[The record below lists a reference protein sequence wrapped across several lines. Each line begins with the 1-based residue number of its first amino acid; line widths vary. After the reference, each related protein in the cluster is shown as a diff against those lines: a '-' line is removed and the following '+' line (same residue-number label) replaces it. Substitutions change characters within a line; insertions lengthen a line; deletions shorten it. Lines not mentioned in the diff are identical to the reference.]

1 MQNQYNNYLKRQKQ
15 QPINNFKEKVRN
27 SLNGKTVNNTT
38 MPNTTQAKIQN
49 KVKAMTPT
57 TGTSTNTIG
66 SGSASGVVTPV
77 QISNNIN
84 AKPIIPNASQTPLNA
99 SEGTPVITTPV
110 EANQTQPVNSEGV
123 GGAGLMSLSD
133 VNSSLAVTPEA
144 ISGYSVNP
152 KARTASAN
160 SNQRS
165 LVYNPLDPNAIVP
178 GTGGMTQAEYEAEAK
193 RKQEAGIALDNPELY
208 NKYVNQSTPYKLA
221 EQILQSQKEQA
232 DKGWQLQEQ
241 MFQQQQEALNKQY
254 EQSKLEA
261 ENAYKQAVD
270 TLNEQKYNQME
281 ELNISGT
288 NRGIQYSP
296 QQLGL
301 ENVANINHNKNL
313 VETSNK
319 RNELLNKLQIEMN
332 NSLAQLNMSHLQNY
346 NDYQNKLNSYQ
357 VDYYEKLMN
366 WNREDNK
373 TEDERAWE
381 QKLLEEKR
389 KWEEAQAQKDKEF
402 QQMMQELQNKFD
414 KEQQDSQNSWQSG
427 ENALDRDHQSNESA
441 LDREHD
447 KTLANMGRSGG
458 GYSGYSRG
466 YSRGYSGY
474 SRSYNPYSRGYYG
487 GYQNYDGGMPE
498 VSSAYLEDEIAQQ
511 AVDNNFKRLSTDA
524 YNAVDSGGVYDLME
538 RAGFYDEFTSPM
550 YNAYYGLNNT
560 VDERLNNT
568 RETALKHLINKSVA
582 RSTNGAYNIGDTV
595 YQHRSPL
602 RQSYIDE
609 VNRTKERTKAKVMNR
624 FSNDNFAQMKQN
636 YKANTDKMYNEIMDK
651 NYKSKYAST
660 EKKENKTVKR
670 PNKITTKYQ
679 TASERVKSSAKNKST
694 TKIPKKPSTEKK
706 KYQTSVQKVSSA
718 KNSSKKTTTK
728 KTATKKVDFKSSAKK
743 TTSSSSKKKYTTS
756 VQKVTSN
763 NKKTT
768 TKKKSF
774 LDKVKK
780 KLFKK

>member
-27 SLNGKTVNNTT
+27 SLNGKVVNNTT
-38 MPNTTQAKIQN
+38 MPNTTKTNIQN
-49 KVKAMTPT
+49 KVKAMTPVS
-57 TGTSTNTIG
+57 GTSTIG

-77 QISNNIN
+77 QTPNNIN
-84 AKPIIPNASQTPLNA
+84 AKSITPNASQTPLNA

-110 EANQTQPVNSEGV
+110 EANQTQPVNAEGV

-133 VNSSLAVTPEA
+133 VNSALAVTPEA
-144 ISGYSVNP
+144 TSGYSVNP

-160 SNQRS
+160 ANQRA

-193 RKQEAGIALDNPELY
+193 RKLDAGIALDNPELY
-208 NKYVNQSTPYKLA
+208 NKYTNQSTPYKLA

-232 DKGWQLQEQ
+232 NKGWQLQEQ

-261 ENAYKQAVD
+261 ENAYKQSVD

-346 NDYQNKLNSYQ
+346 NDYQNKLNGYQ
-357 VDYYEKLMN
+357 TDYFEKLMN

-373 TEDERAWE
+373 TQDERDWE

-389 KWEEAQAQKDKEF
+389 AWEEAQAQKDKEF

-427 ENALDRDHQSNESA
+427 ENALDR
-441 LDREHD
+441 EHD

-458 GYSGYSRG
+458 GYSGYSR
-466 YSRGYSGY
+466 SGYSGY
-474 SRSYNPYSRGYYG
+474 SRSYNPYSRGYYNG
-487 GYQNYDGGMPE
+487 WDSYDGGE
-498 VSSAYLEDEIAQQ
+498 VNVETLNDEITQQ
-511 AVDNNFKRLSTDA
+511 AVDNKFKQLSTDV
-524 YNAVDSGGVYDLME
+524 YNAVDTGGVYDLME
-538 RAGFYDEFTSPM
+538 RASIYNDSVSPM
-550 YNAYYGLNNT
+550 YDTYYGLNKT

-568 RETALKHLINKSVA
+568 RETALKHLVNKSVA

-595 YQHRSPL
+595 YQHKSPL
-602 RQSYIDE
+602 RKEYI
-609 VNRTKERTKAKVMNR
+609 
-624 FSNDNFAQMKQN
+624 
-636 YKANTDKMYNEIMDK
+636 
-651 NYKSKYAST
+651 
-660 EKKENKTVKR
+660 
-670 PNKITTKYQ
+670 
-679 TASERVKSSAKNKST
+679 
-694 TKIPKKPSTEKK
+694 
-706 KYQTSVQKVSSA
+706 
-718 KNSSKKTTTK
+718 
-728 KTATKKVDFKSSAKK
+728 
-743 TTSSSSKKKYTTS
+743 
-756 VQKVTSN
+756 
-763 NKKTT
+763 
-768 TKKKSF
+768 
-774 LDKVKK
+774 DKVKK
-780 KLFKK
+780 TQERTKNEVYQKFSKNPKTKFDSKNRANAESIHEKIMSNKNSKTSNKKSNSSKSNDVNKKLGAKNSASIKKQQTKQKEKNAKKQQKAKAQQKKRVDVNKKLGAKNQAYIKKQMAEKKKQQEKTKKFKDKVKKTVKKIFKKK

>member
-27 SLNGKTVNNTT
+27 SLNGKIVNNTT

-66 SGSASGVVTPV
+66 SGSASGVSTPV
-77 QISNNIN
+77 QTPNNIN
-84 AKPIIPNASQTPLNA
+84 TKPITPNASQTPLNA

-110 EANQTQPVNSEGV
+110 ETNQTQPINAEGV

-133 VNSSLAVTPEA
+133 VNSALAVTPEA
-144 ISGYSVNP
+144 TSGYSVNP
-152 KARTASAN
+152 KARTTNASA
-160 SNQRS
+160 NQRS

-357 VDYYEKLMN
+357 IDYYEKLMN

-402 QQMMQELQNKFD
+402 QQAMQEMQNKFD
-414 KEQQDSQNSWQSG
+414 KEQQNSQNSWQSG
-427 ENALDRDHQSNESA
+427 ENALDR
-441 LDREHD
+441 EHD
-447 KTLANMGRSGG
+447 KNMASKSRSGG

-466 YSRGYSGY
+466 GYSGY
-474 SRSYNPYSRGYYG
+474 SRSYNPYSRGYYNG
-487 GYQNYDGGMPE
+487 WDSYDGGE
-498 VSSAYLEDEIAQQ
+498 VSAKTLDDEITQQ
-511 AVDNNFKRLSTDA
+511 AVDNKFKQLSTDV
-524 YNAVDSGGVYDLME
+524 YNAVDTGGVYDLME
-538 RAGFYDEFTSPM
+538 RASIYNDFVSPM
-550 YNAYYGLNNT
+550 YDTYYGLNKT

-568 RETALKHLINKSVA
+568 RETALKHLVNKSVA

-595 YQHRSPL
+595 YQHKSPL
-602 RQSYIDE
+602 RKEYIDK
-609 VNRTKERTKAKVMNR
+609 VKKTQERTKNEVYQKFSKNPKTKFDSKNRANVESIHEKV
-624 FSNDNFAQMKQN
+624 
-636 YKANTDKMYNEIMDK
+636 MDK
-651 NYKSKYAST
+651 NHKSKYAST
-660 EKKENKTVKR
+660 EKKNKTSKQQEINKKFGEKNVAHIKKQQAKQKEKNAKKQENKAKKQEKAKAQQKKR
-670 PNKITTKYQ
+670 VEINKKFG
-679 TASERVKSSAKNKST
+679 AKNQAY
-694 TKIPKKPSTEKK
+694 IKKQMAEKK
-706 KYQTSVQKVSSA
+706 KQQEK
-718 KNSSKKTTTK
+718 TK
-728 KTATKKVDFKSSAKK
+728 KFK
-743 TTSSSSKKKYTTS
+743 
-756 VQKVTSN
+756 
-763 NKKTT
+763 
-768 TKKKSF
+768 
-774 LDKVKK
+774 DKVKK
-780 KLFKK
+780 TVKKIFKKK

>member
-38 MPNTTQAKIQN
+38 MPNTAQANIQN

-57 TGTSTNTIG
+57 NGTSTIG

-77 QISNNIN
+77 QTPNNTNTKITPAN
-84 AKPIIPNASQTPLNA
+84 VLETPLNA
-99 SEGTPVITTPV
+99 SETPSVINTPV
-110 EANQTQPVNSEGV
+110 ETNQNVEGV

-133 VNSSLAVTPEA
+133 VNSALAVTPEA
-144 ISGYSVNP
+144 TSGYSVNP
-152 KARTASAN
+152 KARTASA
-160 SNQRS
+160 NQRS

-193 RKQEAGIALDNPELY
+193 RKQELGIALDNQELY

-232 DKGWQLQEQ
+232 NKGWQLQEQ
-241 MFQQQQEALNKQY
+241 MFQQQQDALNKQY

-261 ENAYKQAVD
+261 ENAYKQSVD

-346 NDYQNKLNSYQ
+346 NDYQNKLNGYQ
-357 VDYYEKLMN
+357 TDYYEKLMN

-373 TEDERAWE
+373 TQDERDWE

-402 QQMMQELQNKFD
+402 QQMMQDMQNKFD
-414 KEQQDSQNSWQSG
+414 KEQQDSQNNWQSG
-427 ENALDRDHQSNESA
+427 ENALDRN
-441 LDREHD
+441 HD
-447 KTLANMGRSGG
+447 KEMASKSRSGG

-466 YSRGYSGY
+466 GYSGY
-474 SRSYNPYSRGYYG
+474 SRSYNPYSRGYYNG
-487 GYQNYDGGMPE
+487 WDSYDGGE
-498 VSSAYLEDEIAQQ
+498 VNAETLNDEITQQ
-511 AVDNNFKRLSTDA
+511 AVDNKFKQLSTDV
-524 YNAVDSGGVYDLME
+524 YNAVDTGGVYDLME
-538 RAGFYDEFTSPM
+538 RASIYNDFVSPM
-550 YNAYYGLNNT
+550 YDTYYGLNKT

-568 RETALKHLINKSVA
+568 RETALKHLVNKSVA

-595 YQHRSPL
+595 YQHKSPL
-602 RQSYIDE
+602 RKEYIDK
-609 VNRTKERTKAKVMNR
+609 VKKTQERTKNEVYQKFSKNPKTKFDSKNRANVESIHEKV
-624 FSNDNFAQMKQN
+624 
-636 YKANTDKMYNEIMDK
+636 MDK
-651 NYKSKYAST
+651 NHKSKYTST
-660 EKKENKTVKR
+660 EKKNKTSKQQEI
-670 PNKITTKYQ
+670 NKKLG
-679 TASERVKSSAKNKST
+679 AKNSASIKEQQA
-694 TKIPKKPSTEKK
+694 KQKEKNAKKQEKAKAQQKKRIEINKNFGAKNQAYIKKQMAEKK
-706 KYQTSVQKVSSA
+706 KQQEKV
-718 KNSSKKTTTK
+718 KK
-728 KTATKKVDFKSSAKK
+728 FK
-743 TTSSSSKKKYTTS
+743 
-756 VQKVTSN
+756 
-763 NKKTT
+763 
-768 TKKKSF
+768 
-774 LDKVKK
+774 DKVKK
-780 KLFKK
+780 TVKKIFKKN

>member
-27 SLNGKTVNNTT
+27 SLNGKVVNNTT
-38 MPNTTQAKIQN
+38 MPNTTKTNIQN
-49 KVKAMTPT
+49 KVKAMTPVS
-57 TGTSTNTIG
+57 GTSTIG

-77 QISNNIN
+77 QAPNNIN
-84 AKPIIPNASQTPLNA
+84 AKIAPANTSQTPLNA

-110 EANQTQPVNSEGV
+110 ETNQTQPVNAEGV

-133 VNSSLAVTPEA
+133 VNSALAVTPEA
-144 ISGYSVNP
+144 TSGYNVNP
-152 KARTASAN
+152 KARIINASA
-160 SNQRS
+160 NQRS

-193 RKQEAGIALDNPELY
+193 RKLEAGIALDNPELY
-208 NKYVNQSTPYKLA
+208 NKYTNQSTPYKLA

-232 DKGWQLQEQ
+232 NKGWQLQEQ

-261 ENAYKQAVD
+261 ENAYKQSVD

-346 NDYQNKLNSYQ
+346 NDYQNKLNGYQ
-357 VDYYEKLMN
+357 TDYFEKLMN

-373 TEDERAWE
+373 TQDERDWE

-389 KWEEAQAQKDKEF
+389 AWEEAQAQKDKEF
-402 QQMMQELQNKFD
+402 QQMMQEMQNKFD
-414 KEQQDSQNSWQSG
+414 KEQQDSQNNWQSG
-427 ENALDRDHQSNESA
+427 ENALDRN
-441 LDREHD
+441 HD
-447 KTLANMGRSGG
+447 KEMASKSRSGG

-466 YSRGYSGY
+466 GYSGY
-474 SRSYNPYSRGYYG
+474 SRSYNPYSRGYYNG
-487 GYQNYDGGMPE
+487 WDGYDGGE
-498 VSSAYLEDEIAQQ
+498 VNAETLNDEITQQ
-511 AVDNNFKRLSTDA
+511 AVDNKFKQLSTDV
-524 YNAVDSGGVYDLME
+524 YNAVDTGGVYDLME
-538 RAGFYDEFTSPM
+538 RASIYNDFVSPM
-550 YNAYYGLNNT
+550 YDTYYGLNKT

-568 RETALKHLINKSVA
+568 RETALKHLVNKSVA

-595 YQHRSPL
+595 YQHKSPL
-602 RQSYIDE
+602 RKEYI
-609 VNRTKERTKAKVMNR
+609 
-624 FSNDNFAQMKQN
+624 
-636 YKANTDKMYNEIMDK
+636 
-651 NYKSKYAST
+651 
-660 EKKENKTVKR
+660 
-670 PNKITTKYQ
+670 
-679 TASERVKSSAKNKST
+679 
-694 TKIPKKPSTEKK
+694 
-706 KYQTSVQKVSSA
+706 
-718 KNSSKKTTTK
+718 
-728 KTATKKVDFKSSAKK
+728 
-743 TTSSSSKKKYTTS
+743 
-756 VQKVTSN
+756 
-763 NKKTT
+763 
-768 TKKKSF
+768 
-774 LDKVKK
+774 DKVKK
-780 KLFKK
+780 TQERTKNEVYQKFSKNPKTKFDSKNRANAESIHEKIMSNKNSKTSNKKSNSSKSNDVNKKLGAKNSASIKKQQAKQKEKNAKKQQKAKAQQKKRVDVNKKLGAKNQAYIKKQMAEKKKQQEKTKKFKDKVKKTVKKIFKKK

>member
-38 MPNTTQAKIQN
+38 MPNTAQAKIQN

-66 SGSASGVVTPV
+66 SGSASGVSTPV
-77 QISNNIN
+77 QTPNNIN
-84 AKPIIPNASQTPLNA
+84 TKPITPNASQTPLNA

-110 EANQTQPVNSEGV
+110 EANQTQPVNAEGV

-133 VNSSLAVTPEA
+133 VNSALAVTPEA
-144 ISGYSVNP
+144 TSGYSVNP
-152 KARTASAN
+152 KARTTNASA
-160 SNQRS
+160 NQRS

-208 NKYVNQSTPYKLA
+208 NKYTNQSTPYKLA

-232 DKGWQLQEQ
+232 NKGWQLQEQ

-261 ENAYKQAVD
+261 ENAYKQSVD

-402 QQMMQELQNKFD
+402 QQMMQEMQNKFD
-414 KEQQDSQNSWQSG
+414 KEQQNSQNSWQSG
-427 ENALDRDHQSNESA
+427 ENALDR
-441 LDREHD
+441 EHD
-447 KTLANMGRSGG
+447 KNMASKSRSGG
-458 GYSGYSRG
+458 GYSGYSR
-466 YSRGYSGY
+466 RGYSGY
-474 SRSYNPYSRGYYG
+474 SRSYNPYSRGYYNG
-487 GYQNYDGGMPE
+487 WDSYDGGE
-498 VSSAYLEDEIAQQ
+498 VSAKTLDDEITQQ
-511 AVDNNFKRLSTDA
+511 AVDNKFKQLSTDV
-524 YNAVDSGGVYDLME
+524 YNAVDTGGVYDLME
-538 RAGFYDEFTSPM
+538 RASIYNDFVSPM
-550 YNAYYGLNNT
+550 YDTYYGLNKT

-568 RETALKHLINKSVA
+568 RETALKHLVNKSVA

-595 YQHRSPL
+595 YQHKSPL
-602 RQSYIDE
+602 RKDYIDK
-609 VNRTKERTKAKVMNR
+609 VKKTQERTKNEVYQKFSKNPKTKFDSKNRANAESIHEKV
-624 FSNDNFAQMKQN
+624 
-636 YKANTDKMYNEIMDK
+636 MDK
-651 NYKSKYAST
+651 NHKSKYAST
-660 EKKENKTVKR
+660 EKKNKTSKQQEINKKFGEKNVAHIKKQQAKQKEKNAKKQENKAKKQEKAKAQQKKR
-670 PNKITTKYQ
+670 VEINKKFG
-679 TASERVKSSAKNKST
+679 AKNQAY
-694 TKIPKKPSTEKK
+694 IKKQMAEKK
-706 KYQTSVQKVSSA
+706 KQQEK
-718 KNSSKKTTTK
+718 TK
-728 KTATKKVDFKSSAKK
+728 KFK
-743 TTSSSSKKKYTTS
+743 
-756 VQKVTSN
+756 
-763 NKKTT
+763 
-768 TKKKSF
+768 
-774 LDKVKK
+774 DKVKK
-780 KLFKK
+780 TVKKIFKKK

>member
-49 KVKAMTPT
+49 KVKAMTLT
-57 TGTSTNTIG
+57 NGTSTIG

-77 QISNNIN
+77 QTPNNIN
-84 AKPIIPNASQTPLNA
+84 AKPITPNASQTPLNA

-110 EANQTQPVNSEGV
+110 ETNQTQPINAEGV

-133 VNSSLAVTPEA
+133 VNSALAVTPEA
-144 ISGYSVNP
+144 TSGYSVNP
-152 KARTASAN
+152 KARTTNASAN
-160 SNQRS
+160 QRG
-165 LVYNPLDPNAIVP
+165 LIYNPLDPNAIVP

-193 RKQEAGIALDNPELY
+193 RKLEAGIALDNQELY

-402 QQMMQELQNKFD
+402 QQMMQEAQNKFD
-414 KEQQDSQNSWQSG
+414 KEQQNSQNSWQSG
-427 ENALDRDHQSNESA
+427 ENALDR
-441 LDREHD
+441 EHD
-447 KTLANMGRSGG
+447 KNMASKSRSGG
-458 GYSGYSRG
+458 GYSGYSR
-466 YSRGYSGY
+466 RGYSGY
-474 SRSYNPYSRGYYG
+474 SRSYNPYSRGYYNG
-487 GYQNYDGGMPE
+487 WDSYDGGE
-498 VSSAYLEDEIAQQ
+498 VSSKTLDDEITQQ
-511 AVDNNFKRLSTDA
+511 AVDNKFKQLSTDV
-524 YNAVDSGGVYDLME
+524 YNAVDTGGVYDLME
-538 RAGFYDEFTSPM
+538 RASIYNDFVSPM
-550 YNAYYGLNNT
+550 YDTYYGLNKT

-568 RETALKHLINKSVA
+568 RETALKHLVNKSVA

-595 YQHRSPL
+595 YQHKSPL
-602 RQSYIDE
+602 RKEYIDK
-609 VNRTKERTKAKVMNR
+609 VKKTQERTKNEVYQKFSKNPKTKFDSKNRANVESIHEKV
-624 FSNDNFAQMKQN
+624 
-636 YKANTDKMYNEIMDK
+636 MDK
-651 NYKSKYAST
+651 NHKSKYAST
-660 EKKENKTVKR
+660 EKKNKTSKQQEINKKFGEKNVAHIKKQQAKQKEKNAKKQKNKAKKQEKAKAQQKKR
-670 PNKITTKYQ
+670 VEINKKFG
-679 TASERVKSSAKNKST
+679 AKNQAY
-694 TKIPKKPSTEKK
+694 IKKQMAEKK
-706 KYQTSVQKVSSA
+706 KQQEK
-718 KNSSKKTTTK
+718 TK
-728 KTATKKVDFKSSAKK
+728 KFK
-743 TTSSSSKKKYTTS
+743 
-756 VQKVTSN
+756 
-763 NKKTT
+763 
-768 TKKKSF
+768 
-774 LDKVKK
+774 DKVKK
-780 KLFKK
+780 TVKKIFKKK

>member
-38 MPNTTQAKIQN
+38 MPNTAQAKIQN

-77 QISNNIN
+77 QIPNNIN
-84 AKPIIPNASQTPLNA
+84 AKPITPNASQTPLNA

-110 EANQTQPVNSEGV
+110 EANQTQPINAEGV

-133 VNSSLAVTPEA
+133 VNSALAVTPEA
-144 ISGYSVNP
+144 TSGYSVNP
-152 KARTASAN
+152 KARTTNASA
-160 SNQRS
+160 NQRS

-241 MFQQQQEALNKQY
+241 MFQQQQDALNKQY

-402 QQMMQELQNKFD
+402 QQAMQEMQNKFD
-414 KEQQDSQNSWQSG
+414 KEQQNSQNSWQSG
-427 ENALDRDHQSNESA
+427 ENALDR
-441 LDREHD
+441 EHD
-447 KTLANMGRSGG
+447 KNMASKSRSGG
-458 GYSGYSRG
+458 GYSGYSR
-466 YSRGYSGY
+466 RGYSGY
-474 SRSYNPYSRGYYG
+474 SRSYNPYSRGYYNG
-487 GYQNYDGGMPE
+487 WDSYDGGE
-498 VSSAYLEDEIAQQ
+498 VNAKTLDDEITQQ
-511 AVDNNFKRLSTDA
+511 AVDNKFKQLSTDV
-524 YNAVDSGGVYDLME
+524 YNAVDTGGVYDLME
-538 RAGFYDEFTSPM
+538 RAGIYNDFVSPM
-550 YNAYYGLNNT
+550 YDTYYGLNKT

-568 RETALKHLINKSVA
+568 RETALKHLVNKSVA

-595 YQHRSPL
+595 YQHKSPL
-602 RQSYIDE
+602 RKEYINK
-609 VNRTKERTKAKVMNR
+609 VKKTQERTKNEVYQKFSKNPKTKFDSKNRANVESIHEKV
-624 FSNDNFAQMKQN
+624 
-636 YKANTDKMYNEIMDK
+636 MDK
-651 NYKSKYAST
+651 NHKSKYAST
-660 EKKENKTVKR
+660 EKKNKTSKQQEINKKFGQKNVAHIKKQQAKQKEKNAKKQENKAKKQEKAKAQQKKR
-670 PNKITTKYQ
+670 IEINKKFG
-679 TASERVKSSAKNKST
+679 AKNQAY
-694 TKIPKKPSTEKK
+694 IKKQMAEKK
-706 KYQTSVQKVSSA
+706 KQQEK
-718 KNSSKKTTTK
+718 TK
-728 KTATKKVDFKSSAKK
+728 KFK
-743 TTSSSSKKKYTTS
+743 
-756 VQKVTSN
+756 
-763 NKKTT
+763 
-768 TKKKSF
+768 
-774 LDKVKK
+774 DKVKK
-780 KLFKK
+780 TVKKIFKKK

>member
-27 SLNGKTVNNTT
+27 SLNGKVVNNTT

-57 TGTSTNTIG
+57 TGMSTNTVG
-66 SGSASGVVTPV
+66 SGSASGVSTPV
-77 QISNNIN
+77 QTPNNIN
-84 AKPIIPNASQTPLNA
+84 AKPITPNASQTPLNA

-110 EANQTQPVNSEGV
+110 ETNQTQPINAEGV

-133 VNSSLAVTPEA
+133 VNSALAVTPEA
-144 ISGYSVNP
+144 TSGYSVNP
-152 KARTASAN
+152 KARTTNASA
-160 SNQRS
+160 NQRS

-402 QQMMQELQNKFD
+402 QQMMQEMQNKFD
-414 KEQQDSQNSWQSG
+414 KEQQNSQNSWQSG
-427 ENALDRDHQSNESA
+427 ENALDR
-441 LDREHD
+441 EHD
-447 KTLANMGRSGG
+447 KNMASKSRSGG

-466 YSRGYSGY
+466 GYSGY
-474 SRSYNPYSRGYYG
+474 SRSYNPYSRGYYNG
-487 GYQNYDGGMPE
+487 WDSYDGGE
-498 VSSAYLEDEIAQQ
+498 VNAETLNDEITQQ
-511 AVDNNFKRLSTDA
+511 AIDNKFKQLSTDV
-524 YNAVDSGGVYDLME
+524 YNAVDTGGVYDLME
-538 RAGFYDEFTSPM
+538 RASIYNDFVSPM
-550 YNAYYGLNNT
+550 YDTYYGLNKT

-568 RETALKHLINKSVA
+568 RETALKHLVNKSVA

-595 YQHRSPL
+595 YQHKSPL
-602 RQSYIDE
+602 RKEYIDK
-609 VNRTKERTKAKVMNR
+609 VKKTQERTKNEVYQKFSKNPKTKFDSKNRANVESIHEKV
-624 FSNDNFAQMKQN
+624 
-636 YKANTDKMYNEIMDK
+636 MDK
-651 NYKSKYAST
+651 NHKSKYAST
-660 EKKENKTVKR
+660 EKKNKTSKQQEINKKFGQKNVAHIKKQQAKQKEKNAKKQENKAKKQEKAKAQQKKR
-670 PNKITTKYQ
+670 VEINKKFG
-679 TASERVKSSAKNKST
+679 AKNQAY
-694 TKIPKKPSTEKK
+694 IKKQMAEKK
-706 KYQTSVQKVSSA
+706 KQQEK
-718 KNSSKKTTTK
+718 TK
-728 KTATKKVDFKSSAKK
+728 KFK
-743 TTSSSSKKKYTTS
+743 
-756 VQKVTSN
+756 
-763 NKKTT
+763 
-768 TKKKSF
+768 
-774 LDKVKK
+774 DKVKK
-780 KLFKK
+780 TVKKIFKKK

>member
-1 MQNQYNNYLKRQKQ
+1 MF
-15 QPINNFKEKVRN
+15 I
-27 SLNGKTVNNTT
+27 
-38 MPNTTQAKIQN
+38 
-49 KVKAMTPT
+49 
-57 TGTSTNTIG
+57 
-66 SGSASGVVTPV
+66 
-77 QISNNIN
+77 
-84 AKPIIPNASQTPLNA
+84 
-99 SEGTPVITTPV
+99 
-110 EANQTQPVNSEGV
+110 NQTQPINAEGV

-133 VNSSLAVTPEA
+133 VNSALAVTPEA
-144 ISGYSVNP
+144 TSGYSVNP
-152 KARTASAN
+152 KARTTNASA
-160 SNQRS
+160 NQRS

-193 RKQEAGIALDNPELY
+193 RKLEAGIALDNPELY
-208 NKYVNQSTPYKLA
+208 NKYTSQSTPYKLA

-402 QQMMQELQNKFD
+402 QQMMQEMQNKFD
-414 KEQQDSQNSWQSG
+414 KEQQNSQNSWQSG
-427 ENALDRDHQSNESA
+427 ENALDR
-441 LDREHD
+441 EHD
-447 KTLANMGRSGG
+447 KNMASKSRSGG
-458 GYSGYSRG
+458 GYSGYSR
-466 YSRGYSGY
+466 RGYSGY
-474 SRSYNPYSRGYYG
+474 SRSYNPYSRGYYNG
-487 GYQNYDGGMPE
+487 WDSYDGGE
-498 VSSAYLEDEIAQQ
+498 VSSKTLDDEITQQ
-511 AVDNNFKRLSTDA
+511 AVDNKFKQLSTDV
-524 YNAVDSGGVYDLME
+524 YNAVDTGGVYDLME
-538 RAGFYDEFTSPM
+538 RASIYNDFVSPM
-550 YNAYYGLNNT
+550 YDTYYGLNKT

-568 RETALKHLINKSVA
+568 RETALKHLVNKSVA

-595 YQHRSPL
+595 YQHKSPL
-602 RQSYIDE
+602 RKEYI
-609 VNRTKERTKAKVMNR
+609 
-624 FSNDNFAQMKQN
+624 
-636 YKANTDKMYNEIMDK
+636 
-651 NYKSKYAST
+651 
-660 EKKENKTVKR
+660 
-670 PNKITTKYQ
+670 
-679 TASERVKSSAKNKST
+679 
-694 TKIPKKPSTEKK
+694 
-706 KYQTSVQKVSSA
+706 
-718 KNSSKKTTTK
+718 
-728 KTATKKVDFKSSAKK
+728 
-743 TTSSSSKKKYTTS
+743 
-756 VQKVTSN
+756 
-763 NKKTT
+763 
-768 TKKKSF
+768 
-774 LDKVKK
+774 DKVKK
-780 KLFKK
+780 TQERTKNEVYQKFSKNPKTKFDSKNRANAESIHEKVMNSKSNNKTTNKSNSSKYSEINKKFGEKNVAHIKKQQAKQKEKNAKKQENKAKKQEKAKAQQKKRVEINKKFGAKNQAYIKKQMAEKKKQQEKTKKFKDKVKKTVKKIFKKK

>member
-15 QPINNFKEKVRN
+15 QPINNFKEKVIN

-57 TGTSTNTIG
+57 TGMSTNTIG
-66 SGSASGVVTPV
+66 SGSASGVSTPV
-77 QISNNIN
+77 QTPNNIN
-84 AKPIIPNASQTPLNA
+84 SRAITPNASQTPLNA

-110 EANQTQPVNSEGV
+110 ETNQTQPINAEGV
-123 GGAGLMSLSD
+123 GGTGLMSLSD
-133 VNSSLAVTPEA
+133 VNSALAVTPEA
-144 ISGYSVNP
+144 TSGYNVNP
-152 KARTASAN
+152 NTRSIDAGV
-160 SNQRS
+160 NQRS

-193 RKQEAGIALDNPELY
+193 RKLDAGIALDNPELY
-208 NKYVNQSTPYKLA
+208 NKYTSQSTPYKLA

-232 DKGWQLQEQ
+232 NKGWQLQEQ
-241 MFQQQQEALNKQY
+241 MFQQQQEALKKQH

-261 ENAYKQAVD
+261 ENAYKQSVD

-332 NSLAQLNMSHLQNY
+332 NSLAQLNMGHLQNY
-346 NDYQNKLNSYQ
+346 NDYQNKLNGYQ
-357 VDYYEKLMN
+357 TDYFEKLMN

-373 TEDERAWE
+373 TQNERDWE

-389 KWEEAQAQKDKEF
+389 AWEEAQAQKDKEF

-414 KEQQDSQNSWQSG
+414 KEQQDSQNNWQSG
-427 ENALDRDHQSNESA
+427 ENKLDRDH
-441 LDREHD
+441 D
-447 KTLANMGRSGG
+447 KEMANNSRSGG

-466 YSRGYSGY
+466 GYSGY
-474 SRSYNPYSRGYYG
+474 SRSYNPYSRGYYNG
-487 GYQNYDGGMPE
+487 WDSYDGGE
-498 VSSAYLEDEIAQQ
+498 VSAETLNDEITQQ
-511 AVDNNFKRLSTDA
+511 AVDNKFKQLSTDV
-524 YNAVDSGGVYDLME
+524 YNAVDTGGVYDLME
-538 RAGFYDEFTSPM
+538 RASIYNDSVSPM
-550 YNAYYGLNNT
+550 YNSYYGLNKT

-595 YQHRSPL
+595 YQHKSPL
-602 RQSYIDE
+602 RKDYIDKVKKTQE
-609 VNRTKERTKAKVMNR
+609 KTKAKVMNR
-624 FSNDNFAQMKQN
+624 FSNDNFAKMKQN
-636 YKANTDKMYNEIMDK
+636 HKANVESIHNDIMNGSKNKAPKKKTSKQQEI
-651 NYKSKYAST
+651 N
-660 EKKENKTVKR
+660 KKFG
-670 PNKITTKYQ
+670 
-679 TASERVKSSAKNKST
+679 AKNSAPIKKQQAEQKKKNVKKQEKAKAQQKKRVEINKSFGA
-694 TKIPKKPSTEKK
+694 KNQAYIKKQMAEKK
-706 KYQTSVQKVSSA
+706 KQQEK
-718 KNSSKKTTTK
+718 
-728 KTATKKVDFKSSAKK
+728 AKK
-743 TTSSSSKKKYTTS
+743 FK
-756 VQKVTSN
+756 
-763 NKKTT
+763 
-768 TKKKSF
+768 
-774 LDKVKK
+774 DKVKK
-780 KLFKK
+780 TVKKIFKKK

>member
-66 SGSASGVVTPV
+66 SGSASGISTPV
-77 QISNNIN
+77 QTPNNIN
-84 AKPIIPNASQTPLNA
+84 AKPITPNTSQTPLNA

-110 EANQTQPVNSEGV
+110 EANQTQPINAEGV
-123 GGAGLMSLSD
+123 SGAGLMSLSD
-133 VNSSLAVTPEA
+133 VNSALAVTPEA
-144 ISGYSVNP
+144 TSGYNVNPNARTINASVN
-152 KARTASAN
+152 
-160 SNQRS
+160 QRG

-193 RKQEAGIALDNPELY
+193 RKLEAGIALDNPELY
-208 NKYVNQSTPYKLA
+208 NKYTSQSTPYKLA

-232 DKGWQLQEQ
+232 NKGWQLQEQ

-261 ENAYKQAVD
+261 ENAYKQSVD

-332 NSLAQLNMSHLQNY
+332 NSLAQLNMGHLQNY
-346 NDYQNKLNSYQ
+346 NDYQNKLNGYQ
-357 VDYYEKLMN
+357 TDYFEKLMN

-373 TEDERAWE
+373 TQDERDWE

-402 QQMMQELQNKFD
+402 QQMMQEMQNKFD
-414 KEQQDSQNSWQSG
+414 KEQQDSQNNWQSG
-427 ENALDRDHQSNESA
+427 ENALDRN
-441 LDREHD
+441 HD
-447 KTLANMGRSGG
+447 KEMSSRSRSGG
-458 GYSGYSRG
+458 GYSRG
-466 YSRGYSGY
+466 GYSGY
-474 SRSYNPYSRGYYG
+474 SRSYNPYSRGYYNG
-487 GYQNYDGGMPE
+487 WDSYDGGE
-498 VSSAYLEDEIAQQ
+498 VNAKTLNDEITQQ
-511 AVDNNFKRLSTDA
+511 AVDNKFKQLSTDV
-524 YNAVDSGGVYDLME
+524 YNAVDTGGVYDLME
-538 RAGFYDEFTSPM
+538 RASIYNDFVSPM
-550 YNAYYGLNNT
+550 YDTYYGLNKT

-595 YQHRSPL
+595 YQHKSPL
-602 RQSYIDE
+602 RKDYIDKVKKTQE
-609 VNRTKERTKAKVMNR
+609 KTKAKVMNR
-624 FSNDNFAQMKQN
+624 FSNDNFAKMKQN
-636 YKANTDKMYNEIMDK
+636 HKANIESIHNDIMNGSK
-651 NYKSKYAST
+651 NKNSK
-660 EKKENKTVKR
+660 NKTSKQQEI
-670 PNKITTKYQ
+670 NKKFG
-679 TASERVKSSAKNKST
+679 AKNSAS
-694 TKIPKKPSTEKK
+694 IKKQQAKQKEKNAKKQEKAKTQQKKRVDVNKKLGAKNQAYIKKQMAEKK
-706 KYQTSVQKVSSA
+706 KQQEK
-718 KNSSKKTTTK
+718 TK
-728 KTATKKVDFKSSAKK
+728 KFK
-743 TTSSSSKKKYTTS
+743 
-756 VQKVTSN
+756 
-763 NKKTT
+763 
-768 TKKKSF
+768 
-774 LDKVKK
+774 DKVKK
-780 KLFKK
+780 TVKKIFKKK